1 MIIWILAAALTAVCV
16 LVLLNSL
23 LRQRTE
29 IGPRSAF
36 DLSVYKDQLTEVERD
51 MDRGLLNETQARSAR
66 LEIERRMLAATA
78 GDEEGKEAAEAS
90 ENAKKTDR
98 WMAWFIA
105 AALPGL
111 ALGLY
116 LNLGS
121 PDQPGVP
128 LSDRRALES
137 AFREAVTGG
146 TLETDIAALET
157 RVTAQGFDPHAWLL
171 LAGAY
176 GQLGRYIDSA
186 NAYRRAIDQGAK
198 EAQIYASLGEAL
210 VAASGGE
217 VGTEARRAF
226 GEAIKLDGGNMK
238 SFYYTGLA
246 MVQEG
251 RLTEALDIWRVL
263 FQRSA
268 PGTPWRPLLEQRIAQ
283 IEAALAEQT
292 GQPQGQGEAAIPW
305 DQAAGG
311 SGMPLPSAA
320 DVEAAGQMSPKN
332 RWPLSA
338 PWWTVLPSVWT
349 ASRPTWRAGCVW
361 PGPTPFWRN
370 RPRRARR
377 LTGRPRPLPDSRK
390 KPRPRRPLPEP
401 GANWGFRP
409 DQA

>member
-23 LRQRTE
+23 LRQRAE

-36 DLSVYKDQLTEVERD
+36 DLSVYKDQLNEVERD
-51 MDRGLLNETQARSAR
+51 LDRGLLNETQARSAR

-78 GDEEGKEAAEAS
+78 GDSEREAAPARPDDR
-90 ENAKKTDR
+90 KTDR

-128 LSDRRALES
+128 LADRRALEGE
-137 AFREAVTGG
+137 FRNAITGG
-146 TLETDIAALET
+146 TLEADIAALET
-157 RVTAQGFDPHAWLL
+157 RVAAQGFDPHAWLL

-176 GQLGRYIDSA
+176 GELGRYIDSA
-186 NAYRRAIDQGAK
+186 TAYRRAIDQGAK

-217 VGTEARRAF
+217 VSTEARRAF

-246 MVQEG
+246 MAQEG
-251 RLTEALDIWRVL
+251 RLPEALDLWRNL
-263 FQRSA
+263 FERSA
-268 PGTPWRPLLEQRIAQ
+268 PGTPWRPLLERRIAQ
-283 IEAALAEQT
+283 IEAALAER
-292 GQPQGQGEAAIPW
+292 QGQGEAAIPR
-305 DQAAGG
+305 DHATGG
-311 SGMPLPSAA
+311 SRMPQPSAA
-320 DVEAAGQMSPKN
+320 DVEAAGQMSPEEQVAFI
-332 RWPLSA
+332 RSMVDRLAERLDGQPADLEGWLRLARAYS
-338 PWWTVLPSVWT
+338 VLEEPAKART
-349 ASRPTWRAGCVW
+349 ALERASQAFAGQ
-361 PGPTPFWRN
+361 PQEAQAEAAIA
-370 RPRRARR
+370 RARSE
-377 LTGRPRPLPDSRK
+377 LGL
-390 KPRPRRPLPEP
+390 
-401 GANWGFRP
+401 
-409 DQA
+409 